1 MSYHMTLQAIPANTG
16 FAMSAARPLAILR
29 AVINAIG
36 PTVASVRHWLIQHNR
51 RASLAALN
59 DHTLTDIG
67 VHRASISPA
76 PCAPATPIRRTSPN
90 GE

>member
-1 MSYHMTLQAIPANTG
+1 MSHHMTLQAMPAN
-16 FAMSAARPLAILR
+16 APYAMKAARQHVILDAAIHVMCRRVMSAC
-29 AVINAIG
+29 
-36 PTVASVRHWLIQHNR
+36 HWLIQRNR
-51 RASLAALN
+51 RASLATLP
-59 DHTLTDIG
+59 DHTLCDIG

>member
-1 MSYHMTLQAIPANTG
+1 MSYQMTMQAMPANAPY
-16 FAMSAARPLAILR
+16 AMKAARRHVILD
-29 AVINAIG
+29 
-36 PTVASVRHWLIQHNR
+36 TVVHAACHTVMSTCHWLFQRNR
-51 RASLAALN
+51 RASLATMP
-59 DHTLTDIG
+59 DHTLSDIG